1 MKDGA
6 SDRRIIIDWS
16 YEGKGDFGE
25 FILHLIDVFE
35 FNINY
40 KGKKDK
46 RISQVKWI
54 AEKLKQDDSK
64 RLNKKTLRDMRIF
77 APQKRLV
84 LTEETFLNY
93 YVKSAHGQHN
103 PRLLREIS
111 CKGYL
116 LPSFANLEEQ

>member
-6 SDRRIIIDWS
+6 SDRRIIVDWS

-46 RISQVKWI
+46 RISQVK
-54 AEKLKQDDSK
+54 
-64 RLNKKTLRDMRIF
+64 
-77 APQKRLV
+77 
-84 LTEETFLNY
+84 
-93 YVKSAHGQHN
+93 
-103 PRLLREIS
+103 
-111 CKGYL
+111 
-116 LPSFANLEEQ
+116 